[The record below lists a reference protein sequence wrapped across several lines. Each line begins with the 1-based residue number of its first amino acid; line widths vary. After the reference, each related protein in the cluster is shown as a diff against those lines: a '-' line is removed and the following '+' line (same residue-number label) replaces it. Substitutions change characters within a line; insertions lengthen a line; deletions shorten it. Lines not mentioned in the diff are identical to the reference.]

1 MHACVHALAPSL
13 QTHAGAVIHS
23 HSKSAVMATVLDD
36 KKEFRIKNMEMI
48 KGIRKGNTG
57 TNYKY

>member
-1 MHACVHALAPSL
+1 MHACMCPCTRSF
-13 QTHAGAVIHS
+13 TSDAGAVIHS